1 MKRSTIEIE
10 LADGRKF
17 TVQTSTRDYVQYDQ
31 TAKRQK
37 PPWGPMTENIA
48 LWEAFTGW
56 AAAKRAGEYA
66 GSWEQFLDDAVSVD
80 TQPPG
85 EDVDPTLS
93 GRGEDSLLT

>member
-1 MKRSTIEIE
+1 VKRSTIDIE
-10 LADGRKF
+10 LQDGRRF
-17 TVQTSTRDYVQYDQ
+17 TVQTSTRDYVLYDQ

-56 AAAKRAGEYA
+56 AAAKRTGNYS

-80 TQPPG
+80 TQPQG
-85 EDVDPTLS
+85 EDVDPTL
-93 GRGEDSLLT
+93 RGAGDDSSPS